1 MRVRRDAGGERGDN
15 ERVFEAALEI
25 AGEAVTSGVTP
36 GGVLA
41 VHHAGRVEAM
51 AFGCTHR
58 ERDAGETV
66 TVETTYDV
74 ASLTKPVAT
83 LAVFLRLWEQGAVS
97 LETPAVSLVP
107 ELTARGG
114 EGITLAH
121 LLGHAAGFPDYLPFH
136 QRLWAGERA
145 GAATAREALVRMA
158 GATELLDTPGTTAR
172 YSDLGYILL
181 GAALERAGARRL
193 VELAR
198 ALVFEP
204 LGMAATRFVDLEGP
218 HPAAPVAG
226 VAPTEVCG
234 RRGLVWGEVHDEN
247 AHAAGGIAGHAGLF
261 STAGDLARFA
271 AAMNGA
277 VRGEAG
283 TFEPERARRVATTP
297 SVPGATWRLGWDT
310 PSPSPGVS
318 HAGDRWPKDGFG
330 HLAFTG
336 CSIWLDPPRDRAV
349 VLLTNR
355 VHPSRS
361 GSGIR
366 ELRRGVMDAV
376 VAALD

>member
-1 MRVRRDAGGERGDN
+1 
-15 ERVFEAALEI
+15 VFDAALQI
-25 AGEAVTSGVTP
+25 AGEAVTNGVTP

-41 VHHAGRVEAM
+41 VHHAGRVEVM
-51 AFGCTHR
+51 AFGRTHR
-58 ERDAGETV
+58 ERGAGEPV
-66 TVETTYDV
+66 KVETTYDV

-83 LAVFLRLWEQGAVS
+83 LAVFLRLWEAGAVALETTAVS
-97 LETPAVSLVP
+97 LLP

-114 EGITLAH
+114 DGITLAH
-121 LLGHAAGFPDYLPFH
+121 LLGHAAGFPDYLPFY

-158 GATELLDTPGTTAR
+158 GATALLDEPGTTAR

-193 VELAR
+193 DELAR

-204 LGMAATRFVDLEGP
+204 LGMAATRFVDLEAP
-218 HPAAPVAG
+218 HPAAPAG
-226 VAPTEVCG
+226 VAPTEVCA
-234 RRGLVWGEVHDEN
+234 RRGLVQGEVHDEN

-271 AAMNGA
+271 AAMNAA
-277 VRGEAG
+277 VRGEPG

-355 VHPSRS
+355 VHPSRN

>member
-1 MRVRRDAGGERGDN
+1 
-15 ERVFEAALEI
+15 
-25 AGEAVTSGVTP
+25 
-36 GGVLA
+36 
-41 VHHAGRVEAM
+41 
-51 AFGCTHR
+51 
-58 ERDAGETV
+58 
-66 TVETTYDV
+66 
-74 ASLTKPVAT
+74 
-83 LAVFLRLWEQGAVS
+83 
-97 LETPAVSLVP
+97 
-107 ELTARGG
+107 
-114 EGITLAH
+114 
-121 LLGHAAGFPDYLPFH
+121 
-136 QRLWAGERA
+136 
-145 GAATAREALVRMA
+145 
-158 GATELLDTPGTTAR
+158 
-172 YSDLGYILL
+172 
-181 GAALERAGARRL
+181 
-193 VELAR
+193 
-198 ALVFEP
+198 
-204 LGMAATRFVDLEGP
+204 MAATRFIDLEGP

-226 VAPTEVCG
+226 VAPTEVCP
-234 RRGLVWGEVHDEN
+234 RRGLLQGEVHDEN

-271 AAMNGA
+271 AAMNAA
-277 VRGEAG
+277 VRGEPG

-310 PSPSPGVS
+310 PSPGVS
-318 HAGDRWPKDGFG
+318 HAGDRWPRDGFG